1 MALTPCGK
9 IIYYYAKLPRPAIRM
24 ASADFLQEETIQKC
38 LKRDNNPGGICHQ
51 HLCTLHLLEE
61 GGDAIHD
68 SSSGRSRAPSATCF
82 SKSFAKNIQENS
94 RRVLIDS
101 AKCIEAQMKFSAGN
115 VNKY

>member
-1 MALTPCGK
+1 
-9 IIYYYAKLPRPAIRM
+9 M

-38 LKRDNNPGGICHQ
+38 LKGDNDPVAFVINIR

-68 SSSGRSRAPSATCF
+68 SSSGRSRAPIATCF